1 MSYQYIF
8 QILVKCL
15 DRLQLAVILGYFQNI
30 IIQLPPV
37 ERAWKTVLDNTFKE
51 SSDVR
56 ERELVVFE
64 VINKFKFLCCSFT
77 TDGRGDVVTLKEKH
91 SRLSKQL
98 NAHSESSTTL
108 SEIEVM
114 FD

>member
-1 MSYQYIF
+1 MSELKKLTWSTCRIIF
-8 QILVKCL
+8 FV
-15 DRLQLAVILGYFQNI
+15 R
-30 IIQLPPV
+30 
-37 ERAWKTVLDNTFKE
+37 ERE
-51 SSDVR
+51 R

>member
-8 QILVKCL
+8 QILVRCL

-30 IIQLPPV
+30 IIQLLPV
-37 ERAWKTVLDNTFKE
+37 ERACKTVLDNTFKE

-56 ERELVVFE
+56 EREFVVFE

-77 TDGRGDVVTLKEKH
+77 TDGRGGVVTFE
-91 SRLSKQL
+91 RETRQVVQT
-98 NAHSESSTTL
+98 A
-108 SEIEVM
+108 
-114 FD
+114 